1 MREQGIIRTIII
13 IFLVRRNDQYFMEL
27 QLLMNN
33 IRFPHINLKLC
44 VLILM
49 FCLSFA
55 SNAKLEKQQQDFLT
69 AKEYLNKGKFK
80 EFYNIRDKLKDYV
93 LYPYLEYEFLRKRLH
108 KIKNVD
114 VIEFLNRNN
123 DLPMIGQLRR
133 QWYQQLISRNEWQT
147 FLDNYEHQS
156 SLEIQCNYLLAQQK
170 TGNNTSLLEDTRAI
184 WLHGRSLPS
193 NCDPLFK
200 KLYDSKLMT
209 SELAYQRV
217 RLAMENKKSG
227 LAKYLGK
234 FLNRQD
240 KQWLDKWLATHANP
254 EKYTNNAK
262 WQDNEKAREILA
274 YGIQRLGKKDI
285 EKSVSRWQTIKANYN
300 FDELTIGKV
309 QKQLALYAAS
319 KDSKLAKNLL
329 SDLPNTL
336 VDKSIF
342 RYQLRTALKNQ
353 DWQTLL
359 KWTKGEAPSDA
370 WLQQWQYWRARALM
384 ETGHATEANAILKRL
399 AKERDYYGFLAADRL
414 GIEYSMNHASLPE
427 DDAEIK
433 NIMRMPAMQRTYE
446 FYQMDL
452 ITESNR
458 EWHHLLNNLT
468 KYQIQIA
475 AEIAFDWGWYN
486 RAIAAVGKAKA
497 YDDLDIRFP
506 VLHKDL
512 LHKYASKNSLD
523 ASWMTALIRAES
535 AFKEDARSP
544 AGALGLMQVMPR
556 TGKETARKI
565 GIKGFKSKHLLNAKT
580 NIPIGSAYLKNME
593 NNFKGNKIL
602 ATAAYNAGPHRV
614 VKWLPDAGCHEPD
627 VWIELIPFKE
637 THSYVRRVLFY
648 ANIYDWKYNNG
659 ITRIS
664 DRMKTITPKG
674 EISQTGLSCNASL
687 ISQQ

>member
-1 MREQGIIRTIII
+1 
-13 IFLVRRNDQYFMEL
+13 MEL
-27 QLLMNN
+27 QFLMKKN
-33 IRFPHINLKLC
+33 RFQHTSFKLC

-49 FCLSFA
+49 FCLPFA
-55 SNAKLEKQQQDFLT
+55 SNAKVEQQRQDFL
-69 AKEYLNKGKFK
+69 AAQEHLKKGKLK
-80 EFYNIRDKLKDYV
+80 AFYQKRDQLKDYI
-93 LYPYLEYEFLRKRLH
+93 LYPYLEFELLRKRLD
-108 KIKNVD
+108 KTKNVD
-114 VIEFLNRNN
+114 VIEFLNRNA
-123 DLPMIGQLRR
+123 DLPMINQLRR

-147 FLDNYEHQS
+147 FLEHYEHQN
-156 SLEIQCNYLLAQQK
+156 SLEMQCNYLLAQQK
-170 TGNNTSLLEDTRAI
+170 AGNNISLLKDTRAI

-193 NCDPLFK
+193 NCDPLFE
-200 KLYDSKLMT
+200 KLYKSKLMT
-209 SELAYQRV
+209 SELAYERI

-234 FLNRQD
+234 FLNMQD

-254 EKYTNNAK
+254 EKYTYK
-262 WQDNEKAREILA
+262 VTWQDNANAREILA

-285 EKSVSRWQTIKANYN
+285 EKAVSRWQTIKANYN

-329 SDLPNTL
+329 TDLPSTL

-342 RYQLRTALKNQ
+342 RYQLRTALKDQ

-359 KWTKGEAPSDA
+359 KWTAGEPPTDA
-370 WLQQWQYWRARALM
+370 WLQQWQYWRARAFM
-384 ETGHATEANAILKRL
+384 ETGHTTEANAILKRL

-414 GIEYSMNHASLPE
+414 GIEYSMNHASLPQ

-433 NIMRMPAMQRTYE
+433 NITRMPAMQRTYE

-452 ITESNR
+452 LTESNR
-458 EWHHLLNNLT
+458 EWYHLLNKLT
-468 KYQIQIA
+468 KYQMQIA

-512 LHKYASKNSLD
+512 LHKYANKNSLD

-565 GIKGFKSKHLLNAKT
+565 GIKGFKSSHLLSAKT

-614 VKWLPDAGCHEPD
+614 VKWLPDVGCHEPD

-637 THSYVRRVLFY
+637 THTYVRRVLFY
-648 ANIYDWKYNNG
+648 ANIYDWKYDTG

-674 EISQTGLSCNASL
+674 QVSQTGLSCGDTL
-687 ISQQ
+687 VSQQ